1 MAALPADLIRPCD
14 GLEGISSEEMAAV
27 PMEAER
33 TQKLDSAFNLA
44 RMVPERADFTNCS
57 TGER

>member
-1 MAALPADLIRPCD
+1 
-14 GLEGISSEEMAAV
+14 MAAV

-44 RMVPERADFTNCS
+44 RMVPERADFANCS